1 MVSQYGQHVRTERPL
16 VRVAV
21 YPADVFGCGHFRMLY
36 PARVLRAAGHDVSIH
51 LPTKPGMY
59 GEVDPETGRT
69 TGVKGLPEGVDVV
82 VLQRVSHKKLSSAV
96 SQIRR
101 QGVAVVVDMD
111 DDLSC
116 IHPANPA
123 HRGLHPATGGAY
135 SWQAAAQAC
144 RDATL
149 TTVSTPALAH
159 RYPSRDNGAHI
170 LDNYVPEFYH
180 RVTHDD
186 VPAEVGYAGSLHSHP
201 DDVPQVGFSMAELVS
216 EGTGI
221 RIVGGGP
228 DGFADALGIPEDPET
243 SGALHIDDWPAAVA
257 RLGVG
262 IAPLADTKFNEAKSR
277 LKVLEMSALG
287 VPWVASPRAE
297 YHRFHRETGVGF
309 LARRPRDWYRHLH
322 RLVRDPDMRAD
333 QSESGREATRAL
345 TYERNAW
352 RWMEAWERAHALERG
367 RKPAT
372 YPGVR

>member
-1 MVSQYGQHVRTERPL
+1 M
-16 VRVAV
+16 
-21 YPADVFGCGHFRMLY
+21 YPADMFGCGHFRMLY

-51 LPTKPGMY
+51 LPTEPGMF
-59 GEVDPETGRT
+59 GEVDSATGRT
-69 TGVKGLPEGVDVV
+69 TKVKGIPEGVDVM
-82 VLQRVSHKKLSSAV
+82 VLQRVTHRQLSSAIA
-96 SQIRR
+96 QIRR

-116 IHPANPA
+116 IHPSNPA
-123 HRGLHPATGGAY
+123 HRGLHPANGGAY
-135 SWQAAAQAC
+135 SWQAASQAC

-149 TTVSTPALAH
+149 TTVSTTALTH
-159 RYPSRDNGAHI
+159 RYPSRDNGAHV
-170 LDNYVPEFYH
+170 LDNYVPSAYH
-180 RVTHDD
+180 DIPHVDT
-186 VPAEVGYAGSLHSHP
+186 PGEVGYAGSLHSHP
-201 DDVPQVGFSMAELVS
+201 DDVPQVGFATAELTS
-216 EGTGI
+216 EGVGI

-228 DGFADALGIPEDPET
+228 EGFPEALGLPGEPKA
-243 SGALHIDDWPAAVA
+243 SGPLHIDDWPAAVA
-257 RLGVG
+257 GLSVG

-297 YHRFHRETGVGF
+297 YRRFHRETGVGF
-309 LARRPRDWYRHLH
+309 MARRPRDWYRHL
-322 RLVRDPDMRAD
+322 RALVGDPELRAH
-333 QSESGREATRAL
+333 QSAEGREATRAL